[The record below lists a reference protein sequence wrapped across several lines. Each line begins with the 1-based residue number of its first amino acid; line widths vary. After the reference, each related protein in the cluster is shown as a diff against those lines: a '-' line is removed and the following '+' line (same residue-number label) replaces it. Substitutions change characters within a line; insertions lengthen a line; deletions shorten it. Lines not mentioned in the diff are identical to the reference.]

1 MKLTKFT
8 IKNFRSITDGS
19 EIDFTEYSVLV
30 GRNNEGKTTVL
41 LALKMAMDALISHG
55 RGTRSRLSRIGRYEW
70 DRDFPISLQNK
81 SRIKKETI
89 FRLYFELNDAEQV
102 EFKKV
107 IKSITN
113 GDLCIEISFDEKSEP
128 NFLVPKRG
136 SSSLTKKSSI
146 ISKYIAE
153 RIQFTY
159 IPAIRTEREAI
170 SAINEMI
177 EEELATLENE
187 IKYKDALNVI
197 EALQQPVLDKV
208 SKTIQTSLQKFL
220 PNINS
225 VSLGISDYERKYR
238 LRKDYFI
245 EIDDG
250 NKTNIQ
256 FKGDGVKSLA
266 VVGLLKDR
274 QKIHNGASI
283 IAIEE
288 PESHLHPSAMHSL
301 KSALEELSTQNQLI
315 ISTHNPV
322 FVHRDNLS
330 NNILVSN
337 NKVKS
342 VKKIKEIRDCLG
354 VRTSDNL
361 EHARKVIIVEGE
373 CDSIILK
380 KLINEKSS
388 KLTKLLKD
396 GDLIFKYL
404 GGVGKLNYELRHY
417 EDMLCSCFIVIDN
430 DDSSKKE
437 LSKLLES
444 KELANDSYSY
454 LMAKGKKETE
464 VENLFKVE
472 VYSNKVD
479 TEFGIDLKNTK
490 FSKDDNKWSMAL
502 KSALAAHGKI
512 LTDDV
517 LSVLKR
523 FVANYVS
530 QYGVY
535 DNIHNCNHEY
545 IDNLI
550 AQLERKFIK

>member
-19 EIDFTEYSVLV
+19 EIDLTEYSVLV

-41 LALKMAMDALISHG
+41 LGLKMAMDALINHG
-55 RGTRSRLSRIGRYEW
+55 KGIRSRLRRNDKYEW
-70 DRDFPISLQNK
+70 ERDFPISLQNK
-81 SRIKKETI
+81 ARIKKETI
-89 FRLYFELNDAEQV
+89 FRLYFELDDVEQS

-107 IKSITN
+107 IRSVTN
-113 GDLCIEISFDEKSEP
+113 GDLCIEISFDEKSNP
-128 NFLVPKRG
+128 DFLVPKRG
-136 SSSLTKKSSI
+136 SSSLTKKSAI

-159 IPAIRTEREAI
+159 IPAVRTEREAI

-187 IKYKDALNVI
+187 ESYKEALNVI

-208 SKTIQTSLQKFL
+208 SRIIQTSLQEFL

-266 VVGLLKDR
+266 AVGLLKDR
-274 QKIHNGASI
+274 HKIHNGASI

-301 KSALEELSTQNQLI
+301 KSALEELSTKNQLI

-322 FVHRDNLS
+322 FVHRDKLS

-342 VKKIKEIRDCLG
+342 VKKIQEIRDCLG
-354 VRTSDNL
+354 VRISDNL

-380 KLINEKSS
+380 KLITEKSA
-388 KLTKLLKD
+388 KLSRLMKD
-396 GDLIFKYL
+396 GDLIIKFL
-404 GGVGKLNYELRHY
+404 GGVSKLNYEIRHY
-417 EDMLCSCFIVIDN
+417 QDMLCSCFIIVDN
-430 DDSSKKE
+430 DEASKSI
-437 LSKLLES
+437 LPKLLETR
-444 KELANDSYSY
+444 ELTNDSYSY
-454 LMAKGKKETE
+454 LRARGKRETE
-464 VENLFKVE
+464 IENLFKIG
-472 VYSNKVD
+472 VYSNKID
-479 TEFGIDLKNTK
+479 TEFGVDFKNTR
-490 FSKDDNKWSMAL
+490 FSKDCNKWSIAL
-502 KSALAAHGKI
+502 KNVLEAQGKE
-512 LTDDV
+512 LTDAT
-517 LSVLKR
+517 LNMLKR
-523 FVANYVS
+523 HIAIQVS
-530 QYGVY
+530 QHGVY
-535 DNIHNCNHEY
+535 ENIHDCNHEY
-545 IDNLI
+545 VDNLI
-550 AQLERKFIK
+550 VQLERKFLK

>member
-19 EIDFTEYSVLV
+19 EIDLTEYSVLV

-55 RGTRSRLSRIGRYEW
+55 RSIRNRSSRSVRYEW

-81 SRIKKETI
+81 SRIKKETV
-89 FRLYFELNDAEQV
+89 FRLYFELDEIEQL

-107 IKSITN
+107 IKSNTN
-113 GDLCIEISFDEKSEP
+113 GDLCIEITFDEKSIPE
-128 NFLVPKRG
+128 FLVPKRG
-136 SSSLTKKSSI
+136 SSSLTKKSAI

-159 IPAIRTEREAI
+159 IPAVRTEREAI

-177 EEELATLENE
+177 EEELARLENE
-187 IKYKDALNVI
+187 LPYKEALNVI
-197 EALQQPVLDKV
+197 EGLQKPVLDRV
-208 SKTIQTSLQKFL
+208 SRTIETSLQKFL

-266 VVGLLKDR
+266 AVGLLKDR

-301 KSALEELSTQNQLI
+301 KSALEELSSENQLI

-322 FVHRDNLS
+322 FVHRDKLS

-337 NKVKS
+337 NKVKA
-342 VKKIKEIRDCLG
+342 VKKIKEIRECLG

-361 EHARKVIIVEGE
+361 VHSNKIILVEGE
-373 CDSIILK
+373 SDKIFLTKLIQEKSSKITRLIKDGDLAIVSIDGESKLVYNLKWYIDQLCSCFVIVDNDSAAKSTIAKLLASKELDQKSYSHVVCLGMLESELENLLKTDFYKDLILDKFGIDIINTQFSKKKIKWSDALTEILQSMGKTVTLNDLTDLK
-380 KLINEKSS
+380 KLIAQKS
-388 KLTKLLKD
+388 KTYNL
-396 GDLIFKYL
+396 
-404 GGVGKLNYELRHY
+404 YEN
-417 EDMLCSCFIVIDN
+417 I
-430 DDSSKKE
+430 SSH
-437 LSKLLES
+437 
-444 KELANDSYSY
+444 
-454 LMAKGKKETE
+454 
-464 VENLFKVE
+464 NLP
-472 VYSNKVD
+472 
-479 TEFGIDLKNTK
+479 
-490 FSKDDNKWSMAL
+490 
-502 KSALAAHGKI
+502 
-512 LTDDV
+512 
-517 LSVLKR
+517 
-523 FVANYVS
+523 FV
-530 QYGVY
+530 
-535 DNIHNCNHEY
+535 
-545 IDNLI
+545 DNLI
-550 AQLERKFIK
+550 IQLENYFIK